1 MDEKLVHD
9 VVKTMF
15 EHKADLQAV
24 HSEAASLDLSKQY
37 EIGSPIP
44 WHPGAQR
51 YFAEKGL
58 KPK

>member
-1 MDEKLVHD
+1 MHD
-9 VVKTMF
+9 VVKAMF

-24 HSEAASLDLSKQY
+24 HSEAANLDLAKQY
-37 EIGSPIP
+37 EVGSPIP